1 MSISASKQS
10 PQIAKGNLSNFYE
23 ISVISSLNE
32 ILWHINALSTP
43 FYTANVLH
51 VDFSVET
58 IPANRKTQSFNILRN
73 LCHFVKDLDTTTFKR
88 SFHAI
93 LHAEHVACR
102 FQRRNNPCKTQSFK
116 IIWNLCH
123 FVPDRDTTACKRS
136 FHSIPHAVCSAC
148 RFERRINPCKSQNV
162 VFQNSTKSLSL
173 RSGLRYYGP

>member
-1 MSISASKQS
+1 MPISVSKQS
-10 PQIAKGNLSNFYE
+10 LQIAKCNLSNFYE
-23 ISVISSLNE
+23 ISVISFRIETLRRSY
-32 ILWHINALSTP
+32 ALSTP
-43 FYTANVLH
+43 LYTPNVAH

-58 IPANRKTQSFNILRN
+58 IPANRKTQSSKILRN

-93 LHAEHVACR
+93 LHAGHVACR

-123 FVPDRDTTACKRS
+123 FVPDWDTTACKRS

-148 RFERRINPCKSQNV
+148 RFERRINPCKSQNA

-173 RSGLRYYGP
+173 RSGLRFYGP